1 MAKMVLYKTIAE
13 GGKRAGRTMYCVR
26 CSNPYTDNISED
38 ALGVVCCKCSNGMAD
53 GLVVE
58 KPKKTKRA
66 VNISVLILSAAKK
79 SPLIFKE

>member
-58 KPKKTKRA
+58 KPKKTKLMKI
-66 VNISVLILSAAKK
+66 NN
-79 SPLIFKE
+79 KEIDEKIKRRRE